1 MSDEWITLSEIFDNL
16 RGYQK
21 HLTGCGILRGGSCD
35 CGLLRYQGHM
45 EEIIHRFA
53 KEATDKNQV
62 LRRDCDED

>member
-45 EEIIHRFA
+45 EDIIHRFA
-53 KEATDKNQV
+53 KEGQ
-62 LRRDCDED
+62 